1 MKSWFDV
8 FSLIIKYMLLEPLT
22 ETKKLE
28 VPSAR
33 EKRPGNNFN
42 QVSSPYITNFPAC
55 FDFNCTNQLSWWA
68 KLELVS
74 DSAKFRMRSRK
85 DGIDPVVIAFIRG
98 IVIVGELACAVKGN
112 AAPDL
117 TKLWAK

>member
-85 DGIDPVVIAFIRG
+85 DGIDPVVMAFIRG

>member
-1 MKSWFDV
+1 M
-8 FSLIIKYMLLEPLT
+8 PLT

-33 EKRPGNNFN
+33 EKRPGNNFS
-42 QVSSPYITNFPAC
+42 QVSSPYITKFPAC

-68 KLELVS
+68 RLELVS
-74 DSAKFRMRSRK
+74 DSAKFRMRSKK
-85 DGIDPVVIAFIRG
+85 DGVDPVVIAFIRG
-98 IVIVGELACAVKGN
+98 MVIVGELAWAVKGK

-117 TKLWAK
+117 IKLQIT